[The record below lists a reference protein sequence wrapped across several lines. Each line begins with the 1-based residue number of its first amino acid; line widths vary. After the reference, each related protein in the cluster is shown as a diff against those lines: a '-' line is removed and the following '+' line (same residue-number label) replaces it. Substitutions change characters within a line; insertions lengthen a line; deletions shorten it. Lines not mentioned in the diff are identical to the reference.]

1 MFTPNKI
8 QGARMVLRDGSPLD
22 ELRYS
27 KGGDLALSSATGEFN
42 ASSTKDL
49 AQQIGRLMDAVQKGI
64 VVPEQQIA
72 TASSKEQRE
81 QRREIMREAMAS
93 DENWQ
98 ALGANIAQ
106 QVYEQSERDGF
117 LRKLSQGNTLRQ
129 GEVQRVPMPPHDSMA
144 VVATGPAGV
153 GYQNIR
159 ARQFL
164 PAEFE
169 IIANVRVNALDMEQV
184 SGDLL
189 EHAYNDALQSMM
201 VQEDR
206 LWKIAA
212 DATVGMMNPIEY
224 IAGELTT
231 KNLGRLRTAVT
242 DWNLPATTAIISN
255 DYWSDIIGSNDF
267 ATMLD
272 PITKYDLALNGQLGT
287 LVGLQLL
294 TDGFRAPNQKVL
306 DRGEIYVVAS
316 PEHHAA
322 YSTRG
327 GIQSRPV
334 DYAHEGSTAK
344 GWMLSEAFSFVLA
357 NNRSVVKGKRLVR

>member
-1 MFTPNKI
+1 MLNKI
-8 QGARMVLRDGSPLD
+8 QGARMVLADGSPLE

-27 KGGDLALSSATGEFN
+27 KGAELALGSNGEFN
-42 ASSTKDL
+42 AHDSKDL
-49 AQQIGRLMDAVQKGI
+49 AQQIARLMNAVQSGI
-64 VVPEQQIA
+64 VVPEKQQMA
-72 TASSKEQRE
+72 TASSSDD
-81 QRREIMREAMAS
+81 RREIMREAMAS
-93 DENWQ
+93 DDNWK

-117 LRKLSQGNTLRQ
+117 LRKLSQGNTLRT

-206 LWKIAA
+206 LWKKAA
-212 DATVGMMNPIEY
+212 DATVGMMNPLEY

-242 DWNLPATTAIISN
+242 DWNLPVTTAIISN

-287 LVGLQLL
+287 LIGLQLL

-306 DRGEIYVVAS
+306 ERGEIYVVAS

>member
-1 MFTPNKI
+1 MLNKLT
-8 QGARMVLRDGSPLD
+8 GARMVLKDGSPLE

-27 KGGDLALSSATGEFN
+27 KGGELALSRSTGEFN

-49 AQQIGRLMDAVQKGI
+49 AMQIGRLMEAVGNGLI
-64 VVPEQQIA
+64 VPEQSQMAI
-72 TASSKEQRE
+72 ASSSDD
-81 QRREIMREAMAS
+81 RREIMREAMAS
-93 DENWQ
+93 DDNWK

-189 EHAYNDALQSMM
+189 EHAYNDALQSIM

-206 LWKIAA
+206 LWKKAA
-212 DATVGMMNPIEY
+212 DATVGMMNPLEY

-255 DYWSDIIGSNDF
+255 DYWADIIGSNDF

-306 DRGEIYVVAS
+306 ERGEIYVVAS

>member
-1 MFTPNKI
+1 MFNKM
-8 QGARMVLRDGSPLD
+8 QGARMVLANGDPIT
-22 ELRYS
+22 ELRHG
-27 KGGDLALSSATGEFN
+27 KGESLALSSATGEFN
-42 ASSTKDL
+42 ASDKRDL
-49 AQQIGRLMDAVQKGI
+49 ALQIDRLLNAVQSGA
-64 VVPEQQIA
+64 VVPEQQVA
-72 TASSKEQRE
+72 TASSRE
-81 QRREIMREAMAS
+81 ERTALMRDAMAS
-93 DENWQ
+93 KENWE

-106 QVYEQSERDGF
+106 QVYEQADRDGF
-117 LRKLSQGNTLRQ
+117 LRKLSVGNTLRT
-129 GEVQRVPMPPHDSMA
+129 GEVQRVPMPPHDTQA

-159 ARQFL
+159 QRVFL

-189 EHAYNDALQSMM
+189 EHAYNDALQSIM

-206 LWKIAA
+206 LWKRAA
-212 DATVGMMNPIEY
+212 DATVGMMNPLEY

-255 DYWSDIIGSNDF
+255 EFWSDIIGSNDF

-287 LVGLQLL
+287 LVGLTLL
-294 TDGFRAPNQKVL
+294 TDGFRQPNQKVL
-306 DRGEIYVVAS
+306 EKGEIYVVAS
-316 PEHHAA
+316 PENHAS

-327 GIQSRPV
+327 GIRSTPV
-334 DYAHEGSTAK
+334 DYAFEGSTAK
-344 GWMLSEAFSFVLA
+344 GWMLSEMFSFVLA